1 MPLQQPCSS
10 LVVPLLLPLFSIAR
24 SVLYFPVI
32 FLSAFFE
39 VIPLCLYDLFH
50 FVNPPRRFLPSLAG
64 EATELFG
71 SFNQF
76 STEVLPG
83 AYVIHYTECFLELSV
98 ELWLFEFGM
107 SQSFRWFERL
117 THIRFYRKV
126 HYDQLVLHADWY
138 ALCVSCDCTLVPR
151 ART

>member
-10 LVVPLLLPLFSIAR
+10 LVVPLFLPLFSIAR

-39 VIPLCLYDLFH
+39 VIPLCCY

-64 EATELFG
+64 EAAELFG

-76 STEVLPG
+76 STEALPG
-83 AYVIHYTECFLELSV
+83 AYVIHYTVCFLELSV

-117 THIRFYRKV
+117 THIQFYRKV
-126 HYDQLVLHADWY
+126 HYDQLVLHSDWY